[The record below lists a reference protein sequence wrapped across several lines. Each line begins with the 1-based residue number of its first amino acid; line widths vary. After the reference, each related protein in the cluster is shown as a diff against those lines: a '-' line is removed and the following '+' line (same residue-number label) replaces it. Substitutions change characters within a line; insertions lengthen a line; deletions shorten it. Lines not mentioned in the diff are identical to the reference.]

1 MTETKTSQSQA
12 QNPLRAHIE
21 MLHSLADGIDGLLVA
36 STYFAAGGTGPITH
50 HPVGD
55 IDGMVDA
62 IEAHLATPGANSYV
76 GLQVMRRGLERGKR
90 GTESDIVAVLGLVA
104 DMDADTGNN
113 AGDYPLPPNYIVES
127 SAGNFQA
134 FWLFDKPVK
143 PDVAKGIA
151 AGLRA
156 ATGSDHCTADV
167 AHVWRVPGTLNHPN
181 ATKLSR
187 GRSPEPQPVTV
198 AQPWDGTFTDP
209 TALALAVAGYAN
221 TVREAKTVELGEL
234 PSVDGIEVSPGT
246 AELLAADDVGDRSA
260 HAARVAEQLGFDGHT
275 AEEAAALFLAATGN
289 WTARYRD
296 ADAMRRDFERLWG
309 KFGPEDMA
317 PYMEGVKKL
326 RLPKP
331 ANDNQPEPVAPEMH
345 PDPFTPEAAG
355 GLLGDIAQWVTSTAI
370 VPVPELSLSAAIALM
385 GGLFGGK
392 ALTPTDAGVN
402 VYITTLMDTAGGKG
416 HPPKAIR
423 QIAAGLGAAGTNAV
437 TNGDHTSYAAIE
449 RTLRKCPS
457 TAIIMDEF
465 GLTLQDINAKNR
477 NSVAASI
484 RKFLLAVYDQ
494 SNSMFDGR
502 IYASAETKKDAE
514 PIAGPALTVLGM
526 TTTETLYAG
535 LSEASV
541 SDGFLNRF
549 LFVTAGRVDEIRPP
563 SLKRALRV
571 PKDLSEALKA
581 AIAEFPKADK
591 GLSIRKHTVPMEGGE
606 DGPAYALW
614 AEIFRWQNDRF
625 WRGDARNIIGRAAEN
640 TIRLATLRAI
650 SRCPAKPAVSRDDVA
665 WGWGVVH
672 ASITAIRDGV
682 RRHMSESPADKLRK
696 AIIVHVEEAGE
707 GGLPYSKLLEKRGVM
722 SADKR
727 QLSDALEWLVAA
739 GQVQDVNGR
748 TAPGKGSKFVRTLVE

>member
-1 MTETKTSQSQA
+1 MTEAQTKLESISDIIQSTDTA
-12 QNPLRAHIE
+12 RIGHLYWG
-21 MLHSLADGIDGLLVA
+21 LADILG
-36 STYFAAGGTGPITH
+36 
-50 HPVGD
+50 GD
-55 IDGMVDA
+55 IMVAPEHKFGGGDWKK
-62 IEAHLATPGANSYV
+62 AT
-76 GLQVMRRGLERGKR
+76 R
-90 GTESDIVAVLGLVA
+90 
-104 DMDADTGNN
+104 DTLRP
-113 AGDYPLPPNYIVES
+113 AGYNE
-127 SAGNFQA
+127 
-134 FWLFDKPVK
+134 
-143 PDVAKGIA
+143 
-151 AGLRA
+151 AGLKDPA
-156 ATGSDHCTADV
+156 SPAEALCWCVMVSAVEACDPSSSFIAFFSP
-167 AHVWRVPGTLNHPN
+167 AHGDAPAIRQIAGPVEDKEIGKLVIARKLGMRPRMIPLLPEN
-181 ATKLSR
+181 A
-187 GRSPEPQPVTV
+187 
-198 AQPWDGTFTDP
+198 
-209 TALALAVAGYAN
+209 
-221 TVREAKTVELGEL
+221 EL
-234 PSVDGIEVSPGT
+234 P
-246 AELLAADDVGDRSA
+246 A
-260 HAARVAEQLGFDGHT
+260 
-275 AEEAAALFLAATGN
+275 
-289 WTARYRD
+289 
-296 ADAMRRDFERLWG
+296 
-309 KFGPEDMA
+309 
-317 PYMEGVKKL
+317 
-326 RLPKP
+326 P
-331 ANDNQPEPVAPEMH
+331 ANDNEPEPTPPGMH

-355 GLLGDIAQWVTSTAI
+355 GLLGDIARWITDTAI

-423 QIAAGLGAAGTNAV
+423 QIAAGLGATGKDAV

-449 RTLRKCPS
+449 RTLRRSPS
-457 TAIIMDEF
+457 TAIVMDEF

-571 PKDLSEALKA
+571 PRDLSDALKEALTH
-581 AIAEFPKADK
+581 FPQADK

-606 DGPAYALW
+606 EGPAYALW

-625 WRGDARNIIGRAAEN
+625 WKGDARNIIGRAAEN

-650 SRCPAKPAVSRDDVA
+650 SRCPAKPEVSRGDVA
-665 WGWGVVH
+665 WAWGVVH

-682 RRHMSESPADKLRK
+682 RRHMSESPADRLRK
-696 AIIVHVEEAGE
+696 SILAHVEEAGE
-707 GGLPYSKLLEKRGVM
+707 GGLPYSKLLEKRGVAT
-722 SADKR
+722 ADHR
-727 QLSDALEWLVAA
+727 QLSDALHWLVASD
-739 GQVQDVNGR
+739 QIRDVNGR
-748 TAPGKGSKFVRTLVE
+748 PMPGKGSKFVRKQAE